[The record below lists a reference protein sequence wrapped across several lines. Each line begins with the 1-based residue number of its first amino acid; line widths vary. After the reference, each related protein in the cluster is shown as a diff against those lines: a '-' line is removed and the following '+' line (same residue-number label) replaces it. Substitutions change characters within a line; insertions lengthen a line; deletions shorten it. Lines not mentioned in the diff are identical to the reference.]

1 MAPRPSTDQISAK
14 SRVNPA
20 LNADLDPTGRPFGFP
35 ETPGGH
41 GFKLRCNSIVS
52 HCLLELRPVKGW
64 STPRQVK
71 LADLQEVGAP
81 ERVALEEPLVV
92 DHPPDTSPSAPSV
105 AQAADTSS
113 ATPMAAEGTHVM
125 QPPSTAKDG
134 AAAGRADAAAPVQSP
149 ATEREAN
156 ALSGSAPLP
165 RLVRPPRPRPHEAGT
180 VRAADPKLSLFP
192 SVNSGSSGARPLEGY
207 LYEGK
212 KGDQPCSEHGTAAA
226 SVDRGDGVDVKE
238 QNH

>member
-1 MAPRPSTDQISAK
+1 MREDDGEIGLNVRLWSRIVILCAVIVAVPVILSTITTFVRNQPNLSTLLATASI
-14 SRVNPA
+14 N
-20 LNADLDPTGRPFGFP
+20 
-35 ETPGGH
+35 TPGH
-41 GFKLRCNSIVS
+41 TTIAEPTQR
-52 HCLLELRPVKGW
+52 R

-125 QPPSTAKDG
+125 QPPSTANDG

-156 ALSGSAPLP
+156 ALSGSARFLDWSGC
-165 RLVRPPRPRPHEAGT
+165 RGRDLTTQVRSARRIQSCH
-180 VRAADPKLSLFP
+180 VSRCHDPGP
-192 SVNSGSSGARPLEGY
+192 
-207 LYEGK
+207 
-212 KGDQPCSEHGTAAA
+212 
-226 SVDRGDGVDVKE
+226 
-238 QNH
+238 

>member
-1 MAPRPSTDQISAK
+1 MREDDGEIGLNVRLWSWIVILCAVIVAVPVILSTITTFVRNQPNLSTLLATASI
-14 SRVNPA
+14 N
-20 LNADLDPTGRPFGFP
+20 
-35 ETPGGH
+35 TPGH
-41 GFKLRCNSIVS
+41 TTIAEPTQR
-52 HCLLELRPVKGW
+52 R

-125 QPPSTAKDG
+125 QPPSTANDG

-165 RLVRPPRPRPHEAGT
+165 RLVRLPRPRPHDAST
-180 VRAADPKLSLFP
+180 VRAADPKLSRDHDP
-192 SVNSGSSGARPLEGY
+192 GP
-207 LYEGK
+207 
-212 KGDQPCSEHGTAAA
+212 
-226 SVDRGDGVDVKE
+226 
-238 QNH
+238 

>member
-1 MAPRPSTDQISAK
+1 MREDDGEIGLNVRLWSWIVILCAVIVAVPVILSTITTFVRNQPNLSTLLATASI
-14 SRVNPA
+14 N
-20 LNADLDPTGRPFGFP
+20 
-35 ETPGGH
+35 TPGH
-41 GFKLRCNSIVS
+41 TTIAEPTQR
-52 HCLLELRPVKGW
+52 R

-125 QPPSTAKDG
+125 QPPSTANDG

-165 RLVRPPRPRPHEAGT
+165 RLVRLPRPRPHDAST
-180 VRAADPKLSLFP
+180 VRAADPKLSRVPLPRPRPVVAGGAGAQQDTATDNP
-192 SVNSGSSGARPLEGY
+192 SGPL
-207 LYEGK
+207 
-212 KGDQPCSEHGTAAA
+212 Q
-226 SVDRGDGVDVKE
+226 
-238 QNH
+238 

>member
-1 MAPRPSTDQISAK
+1 MREDDGEIGLNVRLWSWIVILCAVIVAVPVILSTITTFVRNQPNLSTLLATASI
-14 SRVNPA
+14 N
-20 LNADLDPTGRPFGFP
+20 
-35 ETPGGH
+35 TPGH
-41 GFKLRCNSIVS
+41 TTIAEPTQR
-52 HCLLELRPVKGW
+52 R

-125 QPPSTAKDG
+125 QPPSTANDG

-165 RLVRPPRPRPHEAGT
+165 RLVRLPRPRPHDAST
-180 VRAADPKLSLFP
+180 VRAADPKLSRVPMPRPRPVVAGGAGAQQDTATDNP
-192 SVNSGSSGARPLEGY
+192 SGPL
-207 LYEGK
+207 
-212 KGDQPCSEHGTAAA
+212 Q
-226 SVDRGDGVDVKE
+226 
-238 QNH
+238 

>member
-1 MAPRPSTDQISAK
+1 MREDDGEIGLDVRLWSRIVILCAVIVAVPVILSTITTFVRNQPNLSTLLATASI
-14 SRVNPA
+14 N
-20 LNADLDPTGRPFGFP
+20 
-35 ETPGGH
+35 TPGH
-41 GFKLRCNSIVS
+41 TTIAEPTQR
-52 HCLLELRPVKGW
+52 R

-92 DHPPDTSPSAPSV
+92 DHPPDRSPSAPSV

-125 QPPSTAKDG
+125 QPPSTANDG

-165 RLVRPPRPRPHEAGT
+165 RLVRLPRPRPHDAST
-180 VRAADPKLSLFP
+180 VRAADPKLSRVPMPRPRPVVAGGAGAQQDTATDNP
-192 SVNSGSSGARPLEGY
+192 SGPL
-207 LYEGK
+207 
-212 KGDQPCSEHGTAAA
+212 Q
-226 SVDRGDGVDVKE
+226 
-238 QNH
+238 